1 MRPPSLRATSFR
13 METTMNESKL
23 GDSMNN
29 PPDIHKVEVGEE
41 KLSTATPELT
51 KPSFAAG

>member
-1 MRPPSLRATSFR
+1 
-13 METTMNESKL
+13 MNESKL